1 MPIKFDT
8 DKRGFHLVD
17 PTQEELD
24 AIQKIA
30 VDYITMALGKMAA
43 LSFMKTLS
51 ETGELS
57 EELDK
62 LRIEESTIRH

>member
-1 MPIKFDT
+1 MPINYDP

-17 PTQEELD
+17 PTQEESD

-43 LSFMKTLS
+43 LSFMKSLS
-51 ETGELS
+51 ESGELS
-57 EELDK
+57 DELEK
-62 LRIEESTIRH
+62 FKTEESTIRH